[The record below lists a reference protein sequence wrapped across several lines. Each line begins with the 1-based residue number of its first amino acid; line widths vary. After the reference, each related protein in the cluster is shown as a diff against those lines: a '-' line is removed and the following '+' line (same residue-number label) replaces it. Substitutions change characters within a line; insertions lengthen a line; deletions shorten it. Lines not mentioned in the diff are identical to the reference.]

1 MENPLNKFT
10 KKDLY
15 FSIITGLITGFI
27 AWRIFIFLEL
37 PEFAGISYAW
47 LAVFVP
53 VLWILGVNLGYF
65 LGQWFGFFN
74 QFGKFSAVGFTNAAV
89 DFGVLNLLIAYSGVA
104 SGGLFSLFKAISFV
118 TALFHSYIWNK
129 FWVFEAGGSQGGG
142 AEFTKFSTVTII
154 ALLVNVGMASF
165 VVDLVDPLFGL
176 NENVWANVG
185 AVAGSAVGL
194 MVSFVGFKLAVFK
207 K

>member
-27 AWRIFIFLEL
+27 AWRIFVFLEL

-53 VLWILGVNLGYF
+53 ILWILGVNLGYF

-74 QFGKFSAVGFTNAAV
+74 QFGKFSVVGFTNAAV
-89 DFGVLNLLIAYSGVA
+89 YFGILNVLIAWSDINRGFWYSIFVA
-104 SGGLFSLFKAISFV
+104 
-118 TALFHSYIWNK
+118 TAFIIGTTHSYFWNK
-129 FWVFEAGGSQGGG
+129 FWVFGATDSNVSGQEFSKFLGVSMIAG
-142 AEFTKFSTVTII
+142 
-154 ALLVNVGMASF
+154 LLNVGTASG
-165 VVDLVDPLFGL
+165 VVSLINPLFELTL
-176 NENVWANVG
+176 NQWANIG
-185 AVAGSAVGL
+185 GIAGSAVAL
-194 MVSFVGFKLAVFK
+194 AASFVGFKLAVFK